1 MRSDVP
7 QAVLFDMDGTLVDT
21 EGLWWSATA
30 SVAGSLGVLLTP
42 DDTPHVLGRT
52 VEDTAAHLLSVRQ
65 APLPEGDTGDA
76 SPAPGRRDGVR
87 RRSAPQHGDQP
98 TVARLLTEAFAD
110 HIRQGVRVMP
120 GARELLRELTEA
132 RIPTALVSASPRSI
146 VDLVM
151 PRLGHAFDL
160 VVAAEDTACGKP
172 YPDPYLKAARQ
183 LGVDPKLCVAIED
196 SPTGVAAA
204 TAAGCRVVVVDPAAG
219 LPALRAMSVS

>member
-52 VEDTAAHLLSVRQ
+52 VEDTAAHLLSVRP
-65 APLPEGDTGDA
+65 APDRVG
-76 SPAPGRRDGVR
+76 SPAPGRREA
-87 RRSAPQHGDQP
+87 APHHGDQP

-110 HIRQGVRVMP
+110 HIKQGVRVMP
-120 GARELLRELTEA
+120 GALELLRELTEA
-132 RIPTALVSASPRSI
+132 RIPTALVSASPKSI

-219 LPALRAMSVS
+219 LPALGAMSVS